1 MKTVR
6 FAFEKETPGT
16 FRFTEVDAEG
26 VNVQKDDIVI
36 GTLYVRKSAF
46 VGHATPAIGSRL
58 LVTLAVEGA

>member
-16 FRFTEVDAEG
+16 FRFTEVDAQG

-36 GTLYVRKSAF
+36 GTLYVRKTAF
-46 VGHATPAIGSRL
+46 AGHAAPTFGSRM
-58 LVTLAVEGA
+58 LVTLTVEGA